1 MNKTI
6 LLIKAQLIN
15 SSGINKLLKSS
26 TKGEKL
32 KAGLLSGLIIFVILM
47 IFVQMSMYAWVTSD
61 FLAGKG
67 ALDILI
73 IAGTALSMLVCL
85 FMSIY
90 KAPGYLFAFRDFDM
104 LMSLPVSQGAVL
116 VSKLFM
122 IVSTNAGLAVLLG
135 FPYLMVYGIKTSVGV
150 AYYFAALLLLILA
163 SLIPV
168 IAGAVLSLFIGRVSS
183 RSRHTNLFLIVGTFV
198 LLISFMGGMF
208 SLNSLTTANIENMVS
223 IISSLKAIY
232 YPFGLITAALHMDI
246 ISILVFA
253 VISIIVFIIF
263 VWLFARSFKAVN
275 SQMQEKYKASDY
287 KMTDLQVRTTA
298 MALFKKEVSLYFSS
312 YIYVINTGFGA
323 VMMVLILVMFIFSRS
338 KLNEITAAL
347 PVNMSMDLIVTMA
360 MVFCVALTCTT
371 APSISLEGKNLWI
384 VKSLPLKAMDIFRSK
399 ILLNLVITAPIL
411 VICSTVLT
419 AVLGFTILEYL
430 LIVAVGC
437 SYCVFIAVAGL
448 IINLHFPKLEWNT
461 QVAAVKQSAS
471 VMLALAAGFLSIM
484 LPIGIFAMLNPA
496 NPVVFQ
502 VLWFIAVA
510 AADAA
515 AFSYL
520 KGRGAALFMEL

>member
-47 IFVQMSMYAWVTSD
+47 IFVQMSMYAWVMSD

-122 IVSTNAGLAVLLG
+122 IVSRNAGLAVLLG

-298 MALFKKEVSLYFSS
+298 MALFKKEVSLYFSIL
-312 YIYVINTGFGA
+312 YICDKYRFWSCNDGAYTGNVYFLA
-323 VMMVLILVMFIFSRS
+323 DQS
-338 KLNEITAAL
+338 
-347 PVNMSMDLIVTMA
+347 SM
-360 MVFCVALTCTT
+360 
-371 APSISLEGKNLWI
+371 N
-384 VKSLPLKAMDIFRSK
+384 
-399 ILLNLVITAPIL
+399 
-411 VICSTVLT
+411 
-419 AVLGFTILEYL
+419 
-430 LIVAVGC
+430 
-437 SYCVFIAVAGL
+437 
-448 IINLHFPKLEWNT
+448 
-461 QVAAVKQSAS
+461 
-471 VMLALAAGFLSIM
+471 
-484 LPIGIFAMLNPA
+484 
-496 NPVVFQ
+496 
-502 VLWFIAVA
+502 
-510 AADAA
+510 
-515 AFSYL
+515 
-520 KGRGAALFMEL
+520 

>member
-1 MNKTI
+1 MNSTI

-32 KAGLLSGLIIFVILM
+32 KAGILAGLILLVIFIM
-47 IFVQMSMYAWVTSD
+47 FVQMSMYAWITSD

-73 IAGTALSMLVCL
+73 IAGAAISMLVCL

-104 LMSLPVSQGAVL
+104 LMSLPVSQRTIL
-116 VSKLFM
+116 ISKLFM
-122 IVSTNAGLAVLLG
+122 IVATNAGLAVLLG
-135 FPYLMVYGIKTSVGV
+135 FPYLMVYGIKTSGGIV
-150 AYYFAALLLLILA
+150 YYFLSLLLLILA

-168 IAGAVLSLFIGRVSS
+168 TVGAVLSLFLGRVSS
-183 RSRHTNLFLIVGTFV
+183 GSRHTNLFLIVGTFV
-198 LLISFMGGMF
+198 LLILFMGGMF
-208 SLNSLTTANIENMVS
+208 SLNSLTAANIENLVD
-223 IISSLKAIY
+223 IISSLKTIY
-232 YPFGLITAALHMDI
+232 YPFGLIVAALHMDI
-246 ISILVFA
+246 ASILLFA
-253 VISIIVFIIF
+253 VISVIVFILF

-287 KMTDLQVRTTA
+287 KMTGLQVRTTA
-298 MALFKKEVSLYFSS
+298 MALFKKEVSFYFSS

-323 VMMVLILVMFIFSRS
+323 VMLLLIAVMLIFSRA
-338 KLNEITAAL
+338 KFNELTAVL
-347 PVNMSMDLIVTMA
+347 PANMSMALIVTLA

-371 APSISLEGKNLWI
+371 APSISLEGKSLWI
-384 VKSLPLKAMDIFRSK
+384 IKSLPLKVVDIFKGK
-399 ILLNLVITAPIL
+399 ILLNLVITAPVL
-411 VICSTVLT
+411 VVCSTVLT
-419 AVLGFTILEYL
+419 AVLGLTVLEYL

-437 SYCVFIAVAGL
+437 SYCIFIAVAGL
-448 IINLHFPKLEWNT
+448 IINLHFPKLEWNA

-471 VMLALAAGFLSIM
+471 VMLTIAAGFISIL
-484 LPIGIFAMLNPA
+484 LPIGIFVLVNPA
-496 NPVVFQ
+496 NPAVFQ

-520 KGRGAALFMEL
+520 KRRGVALFKAL

>member
-1 MNKTI
+1 
-6 LLIKAQLIN
+6 
-15 SSGINKLLKSS
+15 
-26 TKGEKL
+26 
-32 KAGLLSGLIIFVILM
+32 
-47 IFVQMSMYAWVTSD
+47 
-61 FLAGKG
+61 
-67 ALDILI
+67 
-73 IAGTALSMLVCL
+73 
-85 FMSIY
+85 
-90 KAPGYLFAFRDFDM
+90 
-104 LMSLPVSQGAVL
+104 
-116 VSKLFM
+116 
-122 IVSTNAGLAVLLG
+122 
-135 FPYLMVYGIKTSVGV
+135 
-150 AYYFAALLLLILA
+150 
-163 SLIPV
+163 
-168 IAGAVLSLFIGRVSS
+168 
-183 RSRHTNLFLIVGTFV
+183 
-198 LLISFMGGMF
+198 
-208 SLNSLTTANIENMVS
+208 
-223 IISSLKAIY
+223 
-232 YPFGLITAALHMDI
+232 
-246 ISILVFA
+246 
-253 VISIIVFIIF
+253 
-263 VWLFARSFKAVN
+263 
-275 SQMQEKYKASDY
+275 
-287 KMTDLQVRTTA
+287 
-298 MALFKKEVSLYFSS
+298 
-312 YIYVINTGFGA
+312 
-323 VMMVLILVMFIFSRS
+323 
-338 KLNEITAAL
+338 
-347 PVNMSMDLIVTMA
+347 MDLIVTMA

-520 KGRGAALFMEL
+520 KGRGAALFKEL